1 MKESMSKRKKT
12 DIVSRIK
19 IMDEKQL
26 GKATSNNLWVN
37 IKSI

>member
-19 IMDEKQL
+19 IMDENSLAKRLQIIY
-26 GKATSNNLWVN
+26 G
-37 IKSI
+37 